1 MSEKSIDMMLT
12 GIFNTVYVKDV
23 ISRNSIRNELM
34 LTIICQL

>member
-12 GIFNTVYVKDV
+12 GIFNTVYVKGV
-23 ISRNSIRNELM
+23 ISRSSIRNELM